1 MKKLKRIVC
10 GLLAAVIMLPCLPVQ
25 AFEFTPKKDEDGDG
39 KLDDMRLYSE
49 SVFMM
54 DMDTGE
60 ALVQINADEERSPA
74 SLTKIMTAVLLLEHF
89 DGDAEAMKAEK
100 YSAGTEAFDELYG
113 TGASTAD
120 IQPGEEVTA
129 YDLLAALMLPSS
141 CEAANIIALN
151 ISDSLAGF
159 AQMMNDKAAELKM
172 EHTHF
177 SNAHGYITSQNYS
190 SCRDIAIL
198 CKYAIDKYPLFCDI
212 VSMTEYTL
220 GATEFHPEGTD
231 IYNTN
236 LLLSPYYDYYYDTV
250 KGIKTG
256 TLDAA
261 GRCLAS
267 YCEDEGLRY
276 LIVTMGAPMEKLAE
290 DEQKGIDEPESL
302 YADDEVYYNM
312 LDHIHLYDWAFQS
325 LVATDF
331 IDKNSEITEA
341 KVSYGKGK
349 DYANLKPAEGFTRLW
364 PYYVKMKDI
373 EQKITVYDNIIAP
386 VEVGDVLGKLDL
398 TYKGKKIA
406 TVDLVSTTKVERSG
420 VKEKVKIA
428 KSYFSSGVFKTTLII
443 VFVLC
448 AAYIIIY
455 VVIAQKKYLK

>member
-1 MKKLKRIVC
+1 
-10 GLLAAVIMLPCLPVQ
+10 
-25 AFEFTPKKDEDGDG
+25 
-39 KLDDMRLYSE
+39 
-49 SVFMM
+49 
-54 DMDTGE
+54 
-60 ALVQINADEERSPA
+60 
-74 SLTKIMTAVLLLEHF
+74 
-89 DGDAEAMKAEK
+89 
-100 YSAGTEAFDELYG
+100 
-113 TGASTAD
+113 
-120 IQPGEEVTA
+120 
-129 YDLLAALMLPSS
+129 
-141 CEAANIIALN
+141 
-151 ISDSLAGF
+151 
-159 AQMMNDKAAELKM
+159 
-172 EHTHF
+172 
-177 SNAHGYITSQNYS
+177 
-190 SCRDIAIL
+190 
-198 CKYAIDKYPLFCDI
+198 
-212 VSMTEYTL
+212 
-220 GATEFHPEGTD
+220 
-231 IYNTN
+231 
-236 LLLSPYYDYYYDTV
+236 
-250 KGIKTG
+250 
-256 TLDAA
+256 
-261 GRCLAS
+261 
-267 YCEDEGLRY
+267 
-276 LIVTMGAPMEKLAE
+276 
-290 DEQKGIDEPESL
+290 
-302 YADDEVYYNM
+302 M